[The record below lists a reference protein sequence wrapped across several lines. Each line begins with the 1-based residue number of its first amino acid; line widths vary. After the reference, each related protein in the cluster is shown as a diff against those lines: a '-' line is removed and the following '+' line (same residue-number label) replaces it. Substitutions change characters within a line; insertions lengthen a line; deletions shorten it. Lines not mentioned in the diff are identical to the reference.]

1 MKYKNGFLLL
11 ESIVSLSLIV
21 ILVSLLYSLLFF
33 CLNMKNN
40 VEDKV
45 ELQQQALEIT
55 NYIEKVICDSYG
67 IINEDLSYNSKDLIS
82 VTSIKCKYRN
92 SETINNS
99 VKDKEISLKKDKK
112 KLFINT
118 LNKLGQSEQGGYEIG
133 DYVDNLYI
141 AVYENGRIAKIKLEL
156 SKNNQIYNTEF
167 DLYIRNFEGDTTWR

>member
-1 MKYKNGFLLL
+1 MKRKKGFLLL

-40 VEDKV
+40 VEDKI

-55 NYIEKVICDSYG
+55 NYIEKVIGDSYG
-67 IINEDLSYNSKDLIS
+67 IINKDLNYNSKDLIP
-82 VTSIKCKYRN
+82 VISIKCRYRN
-92 SETINNS
+92 GENIENTI
-99 VKDKEISLKKDKK
+99 KDKEISLKKDTK

-133 DYVDNLYI
+133 CYIDNLYI
-141 AVYENGRIAKIKLEL
+141 AVYENGRLAKIKLEL
-156 SKNNQIYNTEF
+156 SKNNQIYDTEF
-167 DLYIRNFEGDTTWR
+167 DLYIRNFEGDTI